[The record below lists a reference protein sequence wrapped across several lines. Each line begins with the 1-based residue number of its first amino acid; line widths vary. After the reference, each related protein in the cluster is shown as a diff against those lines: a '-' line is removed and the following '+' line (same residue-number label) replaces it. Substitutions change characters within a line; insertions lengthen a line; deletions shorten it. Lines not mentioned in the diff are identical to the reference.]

1 MAVEAVSAQPVGRP
15 LSLARMALWATAA
28 TLGISGAAAAAIGG
42 ISALLVFQYARARG
56 IWGTDEPPAGTVE
69 DVSFTSAQD
78 RLPLSGWFF
87 RAGCASPA
95 SPAPT
100 VLLCHGVWT
109 GRRECLPMAIRFQQA
124 GYNVLTFDFRAHG
137 LSGGRFTSVG
147 HHETKDVLGAVAY
160 LLTRPEVD
168 PTRIGVVGFSMGA
181 AATIRAAAECPE
193 IAAVVA
199 DSAYATF
206 VDAVRSSFRQVAVLP
221 HYPFA
226 PLALRCARWIVNVD
240 ARQLRPVDAIRAI
253 SPRPLLITHGGAD
266 EIVPAQH
273 ALLLFQA
280 AEEPKELWIVPD
292 VGHVGARDT
301 NPDGYFAR
309 VEGFLR
315 QALADPL
322 PLEARR
328 LLPA

>member
-1 MAVEAVSAQPVGRP
+1 MAVETVSAQSAGRP
-15 LSLARMALWATAA
+15 FSLGRIALWATAA
-28 TLGISGAAAAAIGG
+28 TLGVSGAVAAALGG

-69 DVSFTSAQD
+69 DVSFSSADDQ
-78 RLPLSGWFF
+78 LPLSGWFF
-87 RAGCASPA
+87 KSASA
-95 SPAPT
+95 WPAPT

-124 GYNVLTFDFRAHG
+124 GYNALAFDFRAHG

-147 HHETKDVLGAVAY
+147 HHEAKDVLGAIAY
-160 LLTRPEVD
+160 LLGRPEVD
-168 PTRIGVVGFSMGA
+168 PARIAVVGFSMGA
-181 AATIRAAAECPE
+181 AATIKAAAVCPD

-206 VDAVRSSFRQVAVLP
+206 VDAMRYSFRQVAVLP

-240 ARQLRPVDAIRAI
+240 ARQLRPVDVVRDI

-273 ALLLFQA
+273 AALLFQA
-280 AEEPKELWIVPD
+280 AEEPKELWMVPD

-301 NPDGYFAR
+301 DPDGYFAR
-309 VEGFLR
+309 IESFLR
-315 QALADPL
+315 QALAEPL
-322 PLEARR
+322 PLAQRR
-328 LLPA
+328 RVLAS

>member
-1 MAVEAVSAQPVGRP
+1 MAVETVSAQPVGRP
-15 LSLARMALWATAA
+15 FSLGRIALWATAA
-28 TLGISGAAAAAIGG
+28 TLGVSGAVAAALGG

-69 DVSFTSAQD
+69 DVSFTSADDQ
-78 RLPLSGWFF
+78 LPLSGWFF
-87 RAGCASPA
+87 KAESAW
-95 SPAPT
+95 PAPT

-109 GRRECLPMAIRFQQA
+109 GRRECLPMAIRFHQA

-147 HHETKDVLGAVAY
+147 HHEAKDVLGAVAY
-160 LLTRPEVD
+160 LLGRAEVD
-168 PTRIGVVGFSMGA
+168 PARIAVVGFSMGA
-181 AATIRAAAECPE
+181 AATIKAAAVCPD

-206 VDAVRSSFRQVAVLP
+206 VDAMRYSFRQVAVLP

-240 ARQLRPVDAIRAI
+240 ARQLRPVDVIRDI

-273 ALLLFQA
+273 AALLFQA
-280 AEEPKELWIVPD
+280 AEEPKELWLVPD

-301 NPDGYFAR
+301 DPDGYFTR
-309 VEGFLR
+309 IESFLR
-315 QALADPL
+315 DALAHPVPL
-322 PLEARR
+322 AARR
-328 LLPA
+328 RIVPA